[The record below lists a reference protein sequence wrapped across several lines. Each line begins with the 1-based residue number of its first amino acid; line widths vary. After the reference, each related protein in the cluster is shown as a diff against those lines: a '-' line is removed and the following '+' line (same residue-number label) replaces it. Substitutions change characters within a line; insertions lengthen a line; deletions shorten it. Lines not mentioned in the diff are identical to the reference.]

1 MFCDD
6 MMSLKVMV
14 YNVYL
19 DSGIAQ
25 NENLLP
31 PDLSQ
36 SYKNIG
42 DTVVFLYNEQ
52 RYNKLCITNSFFKNM
67 ACFVYQLL

>member
-52 RYNKLCITNSFFKNM
+52 RYNK
-67 ACFVYQLL
+67 